1 MNENFYEV
9 SDDTIADFNE
19 VFDKKSFPIKIDF
32 QFLGHRKQKGL
43 IKISKISD
51 QYSAILAIELGS
63 PRELLVTINEDLMDA
78 FDEESRTI
86 LIEQEIDKINMNV
99 ESGKIKL
106 VKTDLNTFAS
116 LVNKYGVEKVS
127 RANSVETLLIEQK
140 EDQENDD
147 FIV

>member
-9 SDDTIADFNE
+9 SEDTITDFFE

-127 RANSVETLLIEQK
+127 RANQVESLFIEQK
-140 EDQENDD
+140 EDSEDD
-147 FIV
+147 EFIV

>member
-9 SDDTIADFNE
+9 SQDTINDFFE

-127 RANSVETLLIEQK
+127 RANSVETLFIEQN
-140 EDQENDD
+140 EDKEND
-147 FIV
+147 FII

>member
-9 SDDTIADFNE
+9 SQDTINDFFE
-19 VFDKKSFPIKIDF
+19 VFDKKSFPIKIEF

-51 QYSAILAIELGS
+51 QYSAVLAIELGS

>member
-9 SDDTIADFNE
+9 SEDTIADFNE
-19 VFDKKSFPIKIDF
+19 VFDKKSFPVKIDF
-32 QFLGHRKQKGL
+32 QFLGHKKQKGL

-63 PRELLVTINEDLMDA
+63 MRELLVTINEDLMDA

-86 LIEQEIDKINMNV
+86 LIEQEIDKISMNV

-127 RANSVETLLIEQK
+127 RANSVESLFIEQK
-140 EDQENDD
+140 EDSEDDD